1 MCKQKLKKHKG
12 NGMRQFC
19 LNISL
24 ESMWLLSPSV
34 SCFRVH
40 SWSLWKFQIDVAL
53 CEVFLLC
60 TIIVISVIL
69 DPKVYLRPPPP
80 PFPNQSNVFVYVRAS
95 VMSQLFSTLWFL
107 SFWSFN
113 YVPSLSL
120 QLNSQL
126 FFNSKLIVRM
136 QFSSGSEPFSIFMI
150 AIVIN
155 DEIQTM
161 RFV

>member
-1 MCKQKLKKHKG
+1 
-12 NGMRQFC
+12 
-19 LNISL
+19 
-24 ESMWLLSPSV
+24 
-34 SCFRVH
+34 
-40 SWSLWKFQIDVAL
+40 
-53 CEVFLLC
+53 
-60 TIIVISVIL
+60 
-69 DPKVYLRPPPP
+69 
-80 PFPNQSNVFVYVRAS
+80 
-95 VMSQLFSTLWFL
+95 MSQLFSTLWFL
-107 SFWSFN
+107 SFCSFN

-136 QFSSGSEPFSIFMI
+136 QFSSGSESFSIFMI